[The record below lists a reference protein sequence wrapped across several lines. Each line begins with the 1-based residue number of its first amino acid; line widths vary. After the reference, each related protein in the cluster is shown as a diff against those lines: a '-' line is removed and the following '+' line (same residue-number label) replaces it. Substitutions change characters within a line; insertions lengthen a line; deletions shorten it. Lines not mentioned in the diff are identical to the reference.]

1 MILIVLNA
9 CSCVCICVLGSFV
22 AQAQDKSGILEQQVA
37 SLKGMVSSS
46 ESQQEEQAKSQ
57 MQKITALQEQVN
69 ALKASSRTAQSEC
82 TSLKSELAEAT
93 RKEQEVGAGRVSLG
107 RRVCDGVQIS
117 FQEVIYCCC

>member
-1 MILIVLNA
+1 M
-9 CSCVCICVLGSFV
+9 
-22 AQAQDKSGILEQQVA
+22 LEQQVE
-37 SLKGMVSSS
+37 SLKGMMSSS

-93 RKEQEVGAGRVSLG
+93 RKEQEVGAGRVCLRG
-107 RRVCDGVQIS
+107 RVCSVCVQIS
-117 FQEVIYCCC
+117 CQEVVYCCS